1 MERQQGRCRTRWP
14 QFTTRGRLLPG
25 PRARLMVGLA
35 IGLALALRAGAAE
48 SPPSDF
54 ELDVRSEY
62 ALDAGWTRK
71 WVWTVGSDEFWIAPI
86 PRWNVRANR
95 TERRLTVLN
104 PNGTS
109 AITLRHS
116 VLTNAPTSAELRLLV
131 SERHPGFR
139 VVDQQDLNSGCGP
152 AIAFD
157 LLRAEEGERGRK
169 AMAAWRTALIVNEGS
184 LLECTLRTSVRSQ
197 QDLLRTFGRFL
208 VGLQR
213 PPPED
218 RTASP

>member
-1 MERQQGRCRTRWP
+1 M
-14 QFTTRGRLLPG
+14 
-25 PRARLMVGLA
+25 
-35 IGLALALRAGAAE
+35 GLALALRVGAAE
-48 SPPSDF
+48 GPPSDF

-62 ALDAGWTRK
+62 ELDAGWTTN
-71 WVWTVGSDEFWIAPI
+71 WVWSVGGDEFWIVPI

-104 PNGTS
+104 PQGTS
-109 AITLRHS
+109 VITVRHS
-116 VLTNAPTSAELRLLV
+116 VLTNAPTTAELRLLV

-139 VVDQQDLNSGCGP
+139 VVGQQNLNSGCGP

-208 VGLQR
+208 VGLR
-213 PPPED
+213 HPPPQD
-218 RTASP
+218 LATSP